1 MGKLV
6 RYFLFILFTISSS
19 GLFSQPEAKL
29 IPKNYLSVDLITPFF
44 RKYTLQYE
52 KLVNYRDFVRLG
64 IAFQYPKR
72 TDSYEN
78 TLTGLVQINN
88 KNIVFTTYRLNVG
101 YGRFLI
107 SGEGFYIGADL
118 FYSYKFY
125 EKKYYYDCAGTS
137 MDSDVYLKSEY
148 NSNFELLFG
157 IGYKILFNKSG
168 KTKFVIEPY
177 AGIGGILKLER
188 HITYGSSP
196 GSCSLSNFEYYDEPE
211 AKNFT
216 SIVPAIRIGLK
227 AGVGF

>member
-1 MGKLV
+1 M
-6 RYFLFILFTISSS
+6 
-19 GLFSQPEAKL
+19 

-64 IAFQYPKR
+64 IAFQYPKH

-125 EKKYYYDCAGTS
+125 EKKYYYD
-137 MDSDVYLKSEY
+137 
-148 NSNFELLFG
+148 
-157 IGYKILFNKSG
+157 
-168 KTKFVIEPY
+168 
-177 AGIGGILKLER
+177 
-188 HITYGSSP
+188 
-196 GSCSLSNFEYYDEPE
+196 
-211 AKNFT
+211 
-216 SIVPAIRIGLK
+216 
-227 AGVGF
+227 